1 MKRSS
6 FLLLGAAAL
15 CAPAFPAFADAYPA
29 RPITIVVPF
38 PAGGGTDALIRSLA
52 PALSQELRQTVL
64 IDNKAGAAGTIGSAA
79 VAHAAPD
86 GYTLGVATTSTH
98 AVAVTVVK
106 GARYDPLRSF
116 APVGLIGFSPYVL
129 VARPTLPAKT
139 LAELIRDAK
148 AAPGRL
154 TFASVGQGS
163 LSHLIGEQFKQATR
177 TDLIHIPYKGA
188 SPAQTELMG
197 GQVDLLFDNPAT
209 LVQQIRGGRIKAL
222 AQTQRSALLPEVPT
236 FKEAGLPGFESQLWY
251 GLVAPAGT
259 PPAVVQKLSDALR
272 KALTNRANVAML
284 QSNGVAPAEGTPA
297 QFAATLSQQVPY
309 WANVVKT
316 SGVVME

>member
-1 MKRSS
+1 MKRLHLS
-6 FLLLGAAAL
+6 LLCVL
-15 CAPAFPAFADAYPA
+15 APLLSHAPAFADTFPS

-38 PAGGGTDALIRSLA
+38 PAGGGTDALIRSIA
-52 PALSQELRQTVL
+52 PALSQELNQTIV
-64 IDNKAGAAGTIGSAA
+64 IDNKAGAAGTIGSAL
-79 VAHAAPD
+79 VARAPAD
-86 GYTLGVATTSTH
+86 GYTLGIATTSTH
-98 AVAVTVVK
+98 AVAVAVVK
-106 GARYDPLRSF
+106 GARYDPVRSF

-129 VARPTLPAKT
+129 VARPTLPAKNV
-139 LAELIRDAK
+139 AELVREAK
-148 AAPGRL
+148 AEPGKL

-209 LVQQIRGGRIKAL
+209 LVQQIRGGRMKAL

-236 FKEAGLPGFESQLWY
+236 FKEAGLAGFDAQLWY

-259 PPAVVQKLSDALR
+259 PAPVVKALSDALR
-272 KALTNRANVAML
+272 KVLANRATAAML
-284 QSNGVAPAEGTPA
+284 QSSGVAPADGSA
-297 QFAATLSQQVPY
+297 SQFASTLAQQVPY
-309 WANVVKT
+309 WAQVVKT
-316 SGVVME
+316 AHVTME